1 MKRQIPL
8 FKVHMP
14 KSVLKPLGKIL
25 LSGYISEGEK
35 SHEFEKKFQEYIGN
49 PNVALV
55 NSGTSALSLAYRL
68 AGFGPGD
75 EVISTPMTCL
85 ATNEPI
91 MLTGAKIIWADIDKT
106 TGNID
111 PPSVE
116 KRITPRTKAIVVV
129 HWAGNPVDLKSISK
143 IAKKHNLKVI
153 EDAAHAFG
161 TKYDGKY
168 IGNHSDYVCFS
179 FQAIKHL
186 TTVDGGAV
194 AVKTPEEYRR
204 AILLRWYGNARSSTS
219 DPIKWSGDVMEP
231 GYKMHMNDVNGTI
244 GIEQLKYMPKIVAK
258 YQKNASY
265 LLEHL
270 RGIKEIALPKTTP
283 GGKSSFWLFTIK
295 LPDENYRAEFS
306 KALRER
312 GIGNGIVH
320 TRNDNYSL
328 FKTWRRDD
336 LLGVDD
342 FCSRMLNIPCGWWL
356 TRKDL
361 DYIVAG
367 VKAAVREATLRT

>member
-1 MKRQIPL
+1 MNRKIPL

-14 KSVLKPLGKIL
+14 KTVLGPLGKVL
-25 LSGYISEGEK
+25 MSGYISEGDK
-35 SHEFEKKFQEYIGN
+35 SHEFEKNFQEFIGN

-68 AGFGPGD
+68 AGIGPGD

-91 MLTGAKIIWADIDKT
+91 MTSGAKIIWADIDKN

-111 PPSVE
+111 TKSLE
-116 KRITPRTKAIVVV
+116 GRITPKTKAIVVV
-129 HWAGNPVDLKSISK
+129 HWAGNPVDLGAVTK

-153 EDAAHAFG
+153 EDAAHALG
-161 TKYDGKY
+161 AKYDGKY

-194 AVKTPEEYRR
+194 AVKTPEEYQR

-219 DPIKWSGDVMEP
+219 DPIKWSGDVLEP
-231 GYKMHMNDVNGTI
+231 GYKMHMNDVNATI
-244 GIEQLKYMPKIVAK
+244 GLEQLKYMPKIIAMYK
-258 YQKNASY
+258 KNAAY
-265 LLEHL
+265 LLEGL
-270 RGIKEIALPKTTP
+270 EGIKEITLPQTTVN
-283 GGKSSFWLFTIK
+283 GESSFWLFTIK
-295 LPDENYRAEFS
+295 LPGEDYRQRFS
-306 KALRER
+306 EALRAR
-312 GIGNGIVH
+312 GIANGIVH
-320 TRNDNYSL
+320 SRNDAYSL
-328 FKTWRRDD
+328 FKSWKRSD
-336 LLGVDD
+336 LPGVDD

-356 TRKDL
+356 SKSDVS
-361 DYIVAG
+361 YIIKNIKEV
-367 VKAAVREATLRT
+367 VKEI